1 MSYLIGGIGGFLG
14 GLFGSGSGLIILPA
28 IIRFLNVDEYVARGT
43 TLITVLF
50 IVISSSFFYYKNN
63 YFNLELG
70 IYTAIGGIIGGV
82 LGAKLMRKIP
92 KFWLS
97 LIFEVFV
104 IIISLTMIFSWKSL
118 I

>member
-1 MSYLIGGIGGFLG
+1 MAYVIGAIGGLLG

-28 IIRFLNVDEYVARGT
+28 IIKFLKLDEYTARGT

-63 YFNLELG
+63 YFNFELG
-70 IYTAIGGIIGGV
+70 IYTAIGGIIGGI
-82 LGAKLMRKIP
+82 LGAKLMKNIP

-97 LIFEVFV
+97 LIFEIFV
-104 IIISLTMIFSWKSL
+104 IVISFMMIFS
-118 I
+118 

>member
-1 MSYLIGGIGGFLG
+1 MAYLIGSIGGLLG

-28 IIRFLNVDEYVARGT
+28 IIKFLKLDEYSARGT

-50 IVISSSFFYYKNN
+50 IVISSAFFYYKNN

-82 LGAKLMRKIP
+82 IGAKLMKNIS

-97 LIFEVFV
+97 IMFEIF
-104 IIISLTMIFSWKSL
+104 IIIIAIMMIFA
-118 I
+118 

>member
-1 MSYLIGGIGGFLG
+1 MAYLIGSIGGFLG

-28 IIRFLNVDEYVARGT
+28 MIKLLKVDEYSARGT

-63 YFNLELG
+63 YFDLNLG

-82 LGAKLMRKIP
+82 IGAKVLKNIP

-97 LIFEVFV
+97 IMFEIFV
-104 IIISLTMIFSWKSL
+104 IIISIMMIF

>member
-1 MSYLIGGIGGFLG
+1 MAYLIGAIGGMLG

-28 IIRFLNVDEYVARGT
+28 IIKFLKVDEYTARGT

-50 IVISSSFFYYKNN
+50 IVISSTFFYYKNN

-70 IYTAIGGIIGGV
+70 IYTAIGGMIGGM
-82 LGAKLMRKIP
+82 LGAKATKKIP

-97 LIFEVFV
+97 LIFEIFV
-104 IIISLTMIFSWKSL
+104 IIVSIMMIFS
-118 I
+118 

>member
-1 MSYLIGGIGGFLG
+1 MAYIIGAFGGLLG

-28 IIRFLNVDEYVARGT
+28 IIKFLKVDEYTARGT

-70 IYTAIGGIIGGV
+70 IYTAIGGIIGGM
-82 LGAKLMRKIP
+82 LGAKLMKNIP

-97 LIFEVFV
+97 IIFELFV
-104 IIISLTMIFSWKSL
+104 IGVSFMMIFG
-118 I
+118 

>member
-1 MSYLIGGIGGFLG
+1 MGGILG

-28 IIRFLNVDEYVARGT
+28 IIKFLRIDEYVARGT

-63 YFNLELG
+63 FFDIKLG
-70 IYTAIGGIIGGV
+70 IYTAIGGIIGGII
-82 LGAKLMRKIP
+82 GAKLMKNIP

-97 LIFEVFV
+97 VIFELFV
-104 IIISLTMIFSWKSL
+104 IVISIMMIFSN
-118 I
+118 

>member
-1 MSYLIGGIGGFLG
+1 MAYIIGAFGGLLG

-28 IIRFLNVDEYVARGT
+28 IIKFLKVDEYTARGT

-70 IYTAIGGIIGGV
+70 IYTAIGGIIGGI
-82 LGAKLMRKIP
+82 LGAKLMKNIP

-97 LIFEVFV
+97 IIFELFV
-104 IIISLTMIFSWKSL
+104 IGVSFMMIFG
-118 I
+118 

>member
-1 MSYLIGGIGGFLG
+1 MAYLIGSIGGLLG

-28 IIRFLNVDEYVARGT
+28 IIKFLKVDEYTARGT

-50 IVISSSFFYYKNN
+50 IVMSSAFFYYKNN

-70 IYTAIGGIIGGV
+70 IYTAIGGVIGGLV
-82 LGAKLMRKIP
+82 GAKLTKNIP

-97 LIFEVFV
+97 IMFEIFV
-104 IIISLTMIFSWKSL
+104 IIIAVMMIL
-118 I
+118 R

>member
-1 MSYLIGGIGGFLG
+1 MAYLIGAVGGLLG

-28 IIRFLNVDEYVARGT
+28 IIKFLKVDEYVARGT

-50 IVISSSFFYYKNN
+50 IVISSAFFYYKNN

-82 LGAKLMRKIP
+82 IGAKVMKNIP
-92 KFWLS
+92 KFWLT
-97 LIFEVFV
+97 LIFEIFV
-104 IIISLTMIFSWKSL
+104 IVISIMMIFS
-118 I
+118 